1 MTLPIFLV
9 LSLLVAVAVCFMLEA
24 ISVDVTTLLLLCAL
38 VLLRLLPLR
47 EAFAGFSSDIVIVLA
62 SIFVLSGTL
71 IKTGVMDSFGSAI
84 HRLAGDSRTRVL
96 LCLMPATAF
105 VAAFIHN
112 TTTTAVFLPAVL
124 GICKRSR
131 LSPSQILIPFAF
143 ASMMGG
149 TCTLLASST
158 TIAASGYMASAGLA
172 PIGLFEFLP
181 VGLAVVATG
190 IAYIL
195 LFGARLL
202 PQRAEASLTETYNI
216 REYLSEVMLTAGS
229 PFAGRTLRQL
239 HLPAMGLTVLAI
251 HRGEQTLNAGADVS
265 LREGDLLIVKAR
277 REALLEV
284 QRAEGMKIVPDLRL
298 GDQDLAGG
306 SVKIAE
312 AIIMP
317 QSQLIG
323 RSLRD
328 LNFRHRFGLTVIALH
343 RRGHAFATK
352 IGSLALRVGDV
363 LLLQGDAERFA
374 DLSGSID
381 VWVLEETEHYPL
393 RRRQRYLAVG
403 LFAFAVLAAAT
414 GVLPL
419 ALAFL
424 LGALAAIVCRLI
436 TAEEAYKYIHWRLII
451 LIAGMTA
458 FGTAMKSSGAAAYLA
473 NLIVQWGAPRGVQ
486 FIMLGFAVLTMLLSQ
501 PMSNAAAA
509 LVVLPV
515 ALTTAARLHVDPRTF
530 GIVVTLAASIS
541 YITPFEP
548 SCLLVYGPGKYR
560 FRDFIVAGA
569 PLSLLLLIVL
579 MLMVP
584 LLWPLR

>member
-9 LSLLVAVAVCFMLEA
+9 LALLVAVAVSFMVEA
-24 ISVDVTTLLLLCAL
+24 ISVDITTLLLLCAL

-62 SIFVLSGTL
+62 AIFVLSGAL
-71 IKTGVMDSFGSAI
+71 IKTGVMDSFGGAI
-84 HRLAGDSRTRVL
+84 HRLAGGNRTRVL

-124 GICKRSR
+124 GICKKSR

-202 PQRAEASLTETYNI
+202 PERAEASLTETYNI
-216 REYLSEVMLTAGS
+216 REYLSEVVVTAGS
-229 PFAGRTLRQL
+229 PLAGRTLREL
-239 HLPAMGLTVLAI
+239 HLPAAGLNVLAI
-251 HRGEQTLNAGADVS
+251 HRGEQTLNPGPDVD
-265 LREGDLLIVKAR
+265 LREGDLLIVKAG
-277 REALLEV
+277 REALLGV
-284 QRAEGMKIVPDLRL
+284 KQAEGMEIVPDLRL

-317 QSQLIG
+317 QSLLIG

-343 RRGHAFATK
+343 RRGQAFATK
-352 IGSLALRVGDV
+352 IGSLPLRVGDV
-363 LLLQGDAERFA
+363 LLLQGDAGRFA
-374 DLSGSID
+374 DLAGSID
-381 VWVLEETEHYPL
+381 VWVLEETEHFPL

-403 LFAFAVLAAAT
+403 LFALAVLAAAT

-419 ALAFL
+419 AIAFL
-424 LGALAAIVCRLI
+424 LGALAAIVCKLI
-436 TAEEAYKYIHWRLII
+436 TAEEAYKSIHWRLII
-451 LIAGMTA
+451 LISGMTA

-473 NLIVQWGAPRGVQ
+473 KLIVDWGAPRGVP